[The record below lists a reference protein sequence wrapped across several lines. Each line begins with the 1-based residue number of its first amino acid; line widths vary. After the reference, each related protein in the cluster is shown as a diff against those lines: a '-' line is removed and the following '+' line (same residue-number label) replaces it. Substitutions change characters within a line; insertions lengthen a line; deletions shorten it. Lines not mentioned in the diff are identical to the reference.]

1 MPPASF
7 PARRELHA
15 LSAVM
20 FISYLCVAISLP
32 VVPVYVTGSL
42 GYGNAVAGLAAGVA
56 FLSTILTR
64 SRAGNRADRL
74 GAKKA
79 TLEGFCFYA
88 AGALVSLGAGLLNAL
103 PALSF
108 TLIILG
114 RLLLGLGES
123 LVVVGILGWGIGL
136 IGAPNAGRVMA
147 LAGAAMYGAFAM
159 GGLIGLTLLDAIG
172 FTGVMAVAT
181 ALPVIGW
188 LASRGIRPSPIHAAV
203 ERPGLTAVLGQV
215 WRQGLVVLLQGIGFA
230 AIGAFFALYF
240 MDKGWPMAGLGL
252 TAFGAGF
259 VLIRFTCGHL
269 VDRISGLNIAVISL
283 AVETCGQLLI
293 WSFPI
298 PAAALLG
305 AFLTGLGC
313 SLIYPAMGREVV
325 HLVSP
330 NLRGAAL
337 GAFSAFQDLAYGLT
351 GPLAGLLADRAGYG
365 SVYLAGGIAAGLGC
379 LIAFRLRHARQL
391 AAAE

>member
-1 MPPASF
+1 
-7 PARRELHA
+7 
-15 LSAVM
+15 
-20 FISYLCVAISLP
+20 
-32 VVPVYVTGSL
+32 
-42 GYGNAVAGLAAGVA
+42 
-56 FLSTILTR
+56 
-64 SRAGNRADRL
+64 
-74 GAKKA
+74 
-79 TLEGFCFYA
+79 
-88 AGALVSLGAGLLNAL
+88 
-103 PALSF
+103 
-108 TLIILG
+108 
-114 RLLLGLGES
+114 
-123 LVVVGILGWGIGL
+123 
-136 IGAPNAGRVMA
+136 
-147 LAGAAMYGAFAM
+147 
-159 GGLIGLTLLDAIG
+159 
-172 FTGVMAVAT
+172 
-181 ALPVIGW
+181 
-188 LASRGIRPSPIHAAV
+188 
-203 ERPGLTAVLGQV
+203 
-215 WRQGLVVLLQGIGFA
+215 
-230 AIGAFFALYF
+230 
-240 MDKGWPMAGLGL
+240 MAGLGL